1 MSTRL
6 TENRIMDLLMN
17 ESKSQDLS
25 RNEIKDSTP
34 LIFERHSRNHAEW
47 LPVLDGKEEAYLKK
61 IPTEYLRKKE
71 AQLPLV
77 SELEVVRHFTGLSQ
91 KNFSVDANFYPL
103 GSCTM
108 KYNPKCLDAIASLSS
123 FSLIHP
129 YQKEALAQGALKIL
143 FEMQEYLSEITG
155 MEEFTLQPAA
165 GAHGELC
172 GLLVAGAYH
181 RSRGSKKTKVLI
193 PDSAHGTNPAT
204 AALCGYEVVTV
215 KSNAKG
221 LVDFND
227 LKSKLDPSV
236 ACLMMTNPNTLGL
249 FEEEIL
255 EIAKAVHAV
264 DGLVYYDGANM
275 NALLGVCRPGDMGF
289 DIVHLNLHKT
299 FAVPHGSGGPGSGPV
314 GVKKHL
320 IPFLPAPRILPAEG
334 GSLPVRQAGASG
346 GKDTLQYVFEKSAPQ
361 SIGKLRSF
369 YGNFGAIIR
378 SYAYIKALGKE
389 GLKAVS
395 ENAILNANYLRIQ
408 LKKIYDIPYDGVC
421 MHEFVMAA
429 TRQKK
434 RGVKALDIAKRL
446 LDYGVHA
453 PTVYF
458 PLIVEEAM
466 MVEPTE
472 TESKETLDE
481 FVKILQKIEKEIED
495 DPKIVL
501 EAPHTTPVGRMDEV
515 LAARQPNLRYKNPA

>member
-1 MSTRL
+1 MS
-6 TENRIMDLLMN
+6 E
-17 ESKSQDLS
+17 
-25 RNEIKDSTP
+25 
-34 LIFERHSRNHAEW
+34 LIFEKHSRNDAEW
-47 LPVLDGKEEAYLKK
+47 LPVLEGKEADILKDLPQK
-61 IPTEYLRKKE
+61 YRRKKE
-71 AQLPLV
+71 AQLPLT
-77 SELEVVRHFTGLSQ
+77 SELDVVRHFTNLSQ
-91 KNFSVDANFYPL
+91 KNFCVDSNFYPL

-108 KYNPKCLDAIASLSS
+108 KYNPKSLDAIASLSA

-129 YQKEALAQGALKIL
+129 YQEESTAQGAMKVLY
-143 FEMQEYLSEITG
+143 ETQEYLSTIAG
-155 MEEFTLQPAA
+155 MDEFTLQPAA

-172 GLLVAGAYH
+172 GLLIASAYH
-181 RSRGSKKTKVLI
+181 RFKNRTKTKVLI
-193 PDSAHGTNPAT
+193 PDSAHGTNPAS
-204 AALCGYEVVTV
+204 AAFCGYEVVQIKTN
-215 KSNAKG
+215 SKG
-221 LVDFND
+221 LVDFDD
-227 LKSKLDPSV
+227 LKSKLDSSV

-249 FEEEIL
+249 FEEDIL

-275 NALLGVCRPGDMGF
+275 NALLGICRPGDMGF
-289 DIVHLNLHKT
+289 DIVHINLHKT

-314 GVKKHL
+314 GVKSHL
-320 IPFLPAPRILPAEG
+320 IPFLPAPRILKE
-334 GSLPVRQAGASG
+334 
-346 GKDTLQYVFEKSAPQ
+346 KEKYIFEKNAPE

-395 ENAILNANYLRIQ
+395 ENAILNANYLRVK
-408 LKKIYDIPYDGVC
+408 LKEIYDIPYDGIC

-434 RGVKALDIAKRL
+434 RGVKGLDIAKRL
-446 LDYGVHA
+446 LDFGVHA

-458 PLIVEEAM
+458 PLVVEEAM

-481 FVKILQKIEKEIED
+481 FIRILFEIEKEIET
-495 DPKIVL
+495 DPQKVL
-501 EAPHTTPVGRMDEV
+501 NAPHTTPVTRIDEV
-515 LAARQPNLRYKNPA
+515 LAARQLNLRYKPEPSK

>member
-1 MSTRL
+1 
-6 TENRIMDLLMN
+6 MN
-17 ESKSQDLS
+17 EKIELLFEKHS
-25 RNEIKDSTP
+25 RNE
-34 LIFERHSRNHAEW
+34 AEW
-47 LPVLDGKEEAYLKK
+47 LPSFEGNPEALLKK
-61 IPTEYLRKKE
+61 IPGNFLRKKE
-71 AQLPLV
+71 AELPSV
-77 SELEVVRHFTGLSQ
+77 SELDVVRHFTTLSQ
-91 KNFSVDANFYPL
+91 KNFSVDVNFYPL

-108 KYNPKCLDAIASLSS
+108 KYNPKALDAIASLSA

-129 YQKEALAQGALKIL
+129 YQEASLAQGALKIL
-143 FEMQEYLSEITG
+143 YEMQGFLSEIAG
-155 MEEFTLQPAA
+155 MDEFTLQPAA

-172 GLLVAGAYH
+172 GLLIVGAYH
-181 RSRGSKKTKVLI
+181 RSKGSQKTKVLI

-204 AALCGYEVVTV
+204 AALCGYEVVQI

-221 LVDFND
+221 QVDFAD
-227 LKSKLDPSV
+227 LKSKLDSSV

-249 FEEEIL
+249 FEEEIV

-275 NALLGVCRPGDMGF
+275 NALLGICRPGDMGF

-320 IPFLPAPRILPAEG
+320 LPFLPSPRILKNKE
-334 GSLPVRQAGASG
+334 QF
-346 GKDTLQYVFEKSAPQ
+346 VFEKNAPQ
-361 SIGKLRSF
+361 SVGKLRSF

-378 SYAYIKALGKE
+378 SYAYIKALGRE

-395 ENAILNANYLRIQ
+395 ENAILNANYLRVK
-408 LKKIYDIPYDGVC
+408 LKKYYDIPFDGVC
-421 MHEFVMAA
+421 MHEFVMSAA
-429 TRQKK
+429 RQKK
-434 RGVKALDIAKRL
+434 RGVRALDIAKRL

-481 FVKILQKIEKEIED
+481 FVAILEKIEKEID
-495 DPKIVL
+495 ANPKIVL
-501 EAPHTTPVGRMDEV
+501 EAPHTTPVGRIDEV
-515 LAARQPNLRYKNPA
+515 LAARQPNLRFKTPTST

>member
-1 MSTRL
+1 MNAVL
-6 TENRIMDLLMN
+6 TERKPMN
-17 ESKSQDLS
+17 EPVKNSAPGTKNS
-25 RNEIKDSTP
+25 ESTP
-34 LIFERHSRNHAEW
+34 LIFEKHSRGVADW
-47 LPVLDGKEEAYLKK
+47 LPAFSGSEAELLKQ
-61 IPTEYLRKKE
+61 IPQKFLRKKE
-71 AQLPLV
+71 AALPSV
-77 SELEVVRHFTGLSQ
+77 SELDVVRHFTALSQ
-91 KNFSVDANFYPL
+91 KNFSVDVNFYPL

-108 KYNPKCLDAIASLSS
+108 KYNPKSLDAIASLSA

-129 YQKEALAQGALKIL
+129 YQEASLAQGALKVL
-143 FEMQEYLSEITG
+143 FEMQQFLSEITG
-155 MEEFTLQPAA
+155 MDEFTLQPAA

-181 RSRGSKKTKVLI
+181 RSRGVKKTKVLI

-204 AALCGYEVVTV
+204 AALCGYEVVQIKT
-215 KSNAKG
+215 NAKG
-221 LVDFND
+221 LVDFAD
-227 LKSKLDPSV
+227 LKSKLDTSV

-249 FEEEIL
+249 FEEDIL

-275 NALLGVCRPGDMGF
+275 NALLGICRPGDMGF

-320 IPFLPAPRILPAEG
+320 IPFLPAPRILKEKEG
-334 GSLPVRQAGASG
+334 F
-346 GKDTLQYVFEKSAPQ
+346 VFEKNAPL
-361 SIGKLRSF
+361 SIGKLRSY

-378 SYAYIKALGKE
+378 SYAYIKALGAE

-395 ENAILNANYLRIQ
+395 ENAIINANYLRVR
-408 LKKIYDIPYDGVC
+408 LKEFYDIPYDGVC
-421 MHEFVMAA
+421 MHEFVMSA

-434 RGVKALDIAKRL
+434 LGVRALDIAKRL
-446 LDYGVHA
+446 LDFGVHA

-481 FVKILQKIEKEIED
+481 FVKILRQIETEIAN
-495 DPKIVL
+495 DPKILL
-501 EAPHTTPVGRMDEV
+501 EAPHTTPVSRMDEV
-515 LAARQPNLRYKNPA
+515 LAARQPNLRYKNP

>member
-1 MSTRL
+1 MNTRL
-6 TENRIMDLLMN
+6 TENRITDFEMN
-17 ESKSQDLS
+17 EPKQQDLT
-25 RNEIKDSTP
+25 RNETKDRTP
-34 LIFERHSRNHAEW
+34 LLFERHSRNHAEW
-47 LPVLDGKEEAYLKK
+47 LPALDGKEEAYLKK
-61 IPTEYLRKKE
+61 IPQGFLRKKE
-71 AQLPLV
+71 AELPLV
-77 SELEVVRHFTGLSQ
+77 SELEVVRHFTTLSQ

-172 GLLVAGAYH
+172 GLLIVGAYH

-221 LVDFND
+221 LVDFDD
-227 LKSKLDPSV
+227 LKTKLDTSV

-264 DGLVYYDGANM
+264 DGIVYYDGANM

-320 IPFLPAPRILPAEG
+320 IPFLPAPRILKE
-334 GSLPVRQAGASG
+334 
-346 GKDTLQYVFEKSAPQ
+346 KENFVFEKTAPK

-395 ENAILNANYLRIQ
+395 ENAIINANYLRVQ
-408 LKKIYDIPYDGVC
+408 LRKIYDIPYDRVC

-434 RGVKALDIAKRL
+434 RGVRALDIAKRL

-481 FVKILQKIEKEIED
+481 FVSILQKIEKEIEE

-515 LAARQPNLRYKNPA
+515 LAARQPNLRYKNPQ